1 MRDEEF
7 TDFVNQ
13 CRPLLL
19 DYVSCIVRDG
29 GIAEDIVQESF
40 VRIWK
45 RNLSK
50 KDKPYSL
57 ALKISANLCVDFF
70 RKRKVREK
78 HLHQLQSKLSRTP
91 EEILMSR
98 DFVRGVNVIINK
110 TLPKNMKNV
119 LMLKMAEGKSTSEIS
134 DIFGVSK
141 RTVDNYLYRAR
152 RILRK
157 ELDCCFYYF

>member
-19 DYVSCIVRDG
+19 DYVNCIVQDRE
-29 GIAEDIVQESF
+29 IAEDIVQESF

-45 RNLSK
+45 RNLRK

-57 ALKISANLCVDFF
+57 TLKVAANLCVDFF

-98 DFVRGVNVIINK
+98 DFTKEVNVIINK
-110 TLPKNMKNV
+110 TLSKNMKNI
-119 LMLKMAEGKSTSEIS
+119 LMLRVAEGKSSSEIG
-134 DIFGVSK
+134 DIFEVSK
-141 RTVDNYLYRAR
+141 RTVENYLYRAR
-152 RILRK
+152 KILRK
-157 ELDCCFYYF
+157 ELDCCLYYF

>member
-1 MRDEEF
+1 
-7 TDFVNQ
+7 
-13 CRPLLL
+13 
-19 DYVSCIVRDG
+19 
-29 GIAEDIVQESF
+29 
-40 VRIWK
+40 
-45 RNLSK
+45 
-50 KDKPYSL
+50 
-57 ALKISANLCVDFF
+57 
-70 RKRKVREK
+70 
-78 HLHQLQSKLSRTP
+78 
-91 EEILMSR
+91 MSR
-98 DFVRGVNVIINK
+98 DFVREVNVIINK